1 MPALSPGPRCALTA
15 PFHPCRPGF
24 PGLGGLFSVALSRAR
39 NADGWALPTT
49 VPCGVRTFLPVNLS
63 IHRAITQP
71 FQLSCYEIGGFNST
85 ARWGG
90 ACAFFFVHP
99 FLSRRSLSGDSAIF
113 LRLSAV
119 PACQCHAAP
128 QILAASFAGRD
139 GRPPKPALRPVDR
152 EYRTVGAGVLSASSC
167 SQKGKWHSCFV
178 TPANQD

>member
-99 FLSRRSLSGDSAIF
+99 FLSRRALSGDSAVCCAHQAS
-113 LRLSAV
+113 R
-119 PACQCHAAP
+119 PASV
-128 QILAASFAGRD
+128 IRGRIS
-139 GRPPKPALRPVDR
+139 RPPDNRRRRGKRNGFQGSFHC
-152 EYRTVGAGVLSASSC
+152 GAPTICAIFFLPDKNGHTRVRL
-167 SQKGKWHSCFV
+167 FF
-178 TPANQD
+178 